1 MTFAN
6 PVIEMACATPEYRN
20 RRDDVLIRVLYQDN
34 KYDYVQD
41 SRLDELIESGKIKQ
55 FHRTEGWVTVGED
68 PVRGMTSVTSNIAY
82 NGPERRRAI
91 RAA

>member
-1 MTFAN
+1 
-6 PVIEMACATPEYRN
+6 
-20 RRDDVLIRVLYQDN
+20 VLIRVLYKDN

-41 SRLDELIESGKIKQ
+41 SRLDELIGAGKIKQ
-55 FHRTEGWVTVGED
+55 FCRNDGWVTVGED
-68 PVRGMTSVTSNIAY
+68 PVRGMGSITQNVVY